1 MGVVR
6 SAAAGVSLAPAG
18 VSAGA
23 GRETRGMAYG
33 SVGADAAPEGVQN
46 PVTGCAA
53 GPGCS
58 GGDGPLSAR
67 SRGAN
72 QASPV
77 PGDGSASQVRSGS
90 GVPRGVNQE
99 SGATADGSSSARPAS
114 GGSLTA
120 ASYDPLPGWL
130 A

>member
-1 MGVVR
+1 
-6 SAAAGVSLAPAG
+6 
-18 VSAGA
+18 
-23 GRETRGMAYG
+23 MAYG
-33 SVGADAAPEGVQN
+33 SVGADAAAEGVQN

-58 GGDGPLSAR
+58 GADGAGPLPAR

-99 SGATADGSSSARPAS
+99 SGPAADGSSSARPAS
-114 GGSLTA
+114 GGSMTA